1 MRMYI
6 CMCVHVYTHMHIYT
20 YTHAYI
26 HVCTC
31 IYACVYMYCI
41 RVCCMHNEV
50 CIYIQHAYIHV
61 CTCIYACMYM
71 YCIRVCCMH
80 NEVCIYK
87 LCVIISS
94 RVYSVCTLCASS
106 LHCNSRLDSGSTS
119 RKDELSGEHFQGKT
133 NYTRAT
139 YVHNHSVST
148 GVQNVYLQTRVPTR
162 AGDVVFQVHL
172 NVVYFI
178 NITIFYKSTKK

>member
-1 MRMYI
+1 
-6 CMCVHVYTHMHIYT
+6 MCVHVYTHMHIYMCVHV
-20 YTHAYI
+20 YM

-31 IYACVYMYCI
+31 IAYVCVACIMKFVSTNYS
-41 RVCCMHNEV
+41 V
-50 CIYIQHAYIHV
+50 
-61 CTCIYACMYM
+61 
-71 YCIRVCCMH
+71 
-80 NEVCIYK
+80 
-87 LCVIISS
+87 CVIISS
-94 RVYSVCTLCASS
+94 RVYSVSTLCASS